1 MTASSPL
8 WRSGMAECS
17 VAERALRAELG
28 ELRALNAEVALRC
41 ELYAEQVTALGAL
54 ERDSADLER
63 RSADL
68 ELVSVAREAAQR
80 AHSLFDLTSTP
91 WAGLVPCEVGDL
103 VEEGF

>member
-1 MTASSPL
+1 
-8 WRSGMAECS
+8 
-17 VAERALRAELG
+17 LRAELG

-41 ELYAEQVTALGAL
+41 ELYAEQVTALRAL

-80 AHSLFDLTSTP
+80 AHSLFDGHHRRARCDHS
-91 WAGLVPCEVGDL
+91 GDSL
-103 VEEGF
+103 CARPAAVLETRSHFRQPQV